1 MPTLANASAV
11 KALEQSSS
19 QFSGPN
25 IETGT
30 YAAVVVGVQGVTTT
44 YEQKTKEG
52 YRLIFQYE
60 DDDGNRFHIASKQ
73 FDLNFYSKSNFATML
88 TSWTGCQNTPE
99 AIMKVLEDGGFLD
112 EKKDMKWDN
121 FIGKPAALML
131 ELKPGKKDPEK
142 TYVNLVS
149 VHKPSKKTGR
159 IDAKVE
165 EIPWFLGEI
174 YGGTVDDALY
184 MEGFTVGK
192 KKESEKKP
200 EAKSESVPDKKAETA
215 KAAEA
220 EKDDGSVSSDDPD
233 FPF

>member
-19 QFSGPN
+19 QFSGPA

-30 YAAVVVGVQGVTTT
+30 YAGVVVGIQGVTTT

-60 DDDGNRFHIASKQ
+60 DDNGDRFHIASKQ
-73 FDLNFYSKSNFATML
+73 FDLNFYEKSNFAKMIS
-88 TSWTGCQNTPE
+88 SWTECQNTPE

-112 EKKDMKWDN
+112 EKKDIKWDN
-121 FIGKPAALML
+121 FLGKPVALML

-142 TYVNLVS
+142 TYVNLAGI
-149 VHKPSKKTGR
+149 HKPSKKTGR

-165 EIPWFLGEI
+165 ELPWFIGEV

-192 KKESEKKP
+192 KKESDKKS
-200 EAKSESVPDKKAETA
+200 ESKSESVPDKKAETA
-215 KAAEA
+215 KAG
-220 EKDDGSVSSDDPD
+220 KDDGSISSSDPA